1 MKNKETNLFK
11 LAFMLLLLG
20 SVFVKAQTT
29 VTVNYFDES
38 NQVFSV
44 EESGKLFF
52 NDDNLMI
59 NTNGTNTTS
68 IPVELIKRITFSEET
83 METTELTTEN
93 LVLYPNPATNFI
105 RIQSNSGELIDVK
118 IYSMQ
123 GQLLL
128 SGKYFS
134 SENIDVSSL
143 EKGIYVVKADKSNLK
158 MIKK

>member
-1 MKNKETNLFK
+1 MKNKKTNLFK
-11 LAFMLLLLG
+11 LAFMLLLMG

-68 IPVELIKRITFSEET
+68 IPVALIKRITFSEEM
-83 METTELTTEN
+83 METTELAIEN
-93 LVLYPNPATNFI
+93 LVLYPNPTTNFI

>member
-1 MKNKETNLFK
+1 MKNKKTNLFK
-11 LAFMLLLLG
+11 LAFMLLLMS

-68 IPVELIKRITFSEET
+68 IPVALIKRITFSEEM
-83 METTELTTEN
+83 METTELTIEN